1 MPSNVRIGLPPKT
14 QDFAKLTL
22 KNQCFCSS
30 LQKEDIEKG
39 SPRPQEVEVGAA
51 RGQNLL
57 LLEVRE
63 VLPAPFLGP
72 VLLCG
77 PINDVL
83 ASSSLPASPDIGIGS
98 YSPLKSPNA
107 RVQAIISTEAP
118 VKMFEEKSFESFDF
132 GNISSD
138 PEAFGK
144 LWKMFQERH
153 KIQESSGSE
162 NEKGSWEMIVLQG
175 VLLTVLVLISVL
187 WAFCCKKR
195 CFAVESMDSISDS
208 VVALARKLSISSRDL
223 PPSYSKVDL
232 RSVGLTIDDHYNP
245 PPSYDWALED
255 TLIYCNPPP
264 SPTPGHKRRFSHF
277 SHQSSMSDFSSILS
291 RGNSR
296 SSISD
301 CNTLH
306 PLESRHEFTFAPD
319 LEMGPTPSVM
329 RGDSNMSLPIM
340 THMIPHSAR
349 RKSVK
354 SEGYASS
361 NSSRRVSF
369 ADEYFP
375 IKRKRSFIVE
385 LDPKVEDEL
394 RLKLSLLGKFDSFE
408 PIIDG
413 ILSEGEEEN
422 TG

>member
-1 MPSNVRIGLPPKT
+1 MWYLDS
-14 QDFAKLTL
+14 
-22 KNQCFCSS
+22 
-30 LQKEDIEKG
+30 
-39 SPRPQEVEVGAA
+39 
-51 RGQNLL
+51 
-57 LLEVRE
+57 
-63 VLPAPFLGP
+63 
-72 VLLCG
+72 
-77 PINDVL
+77 DVL
-83 ASSSLPASPDIGIGS
+83 ASSSLPASPDIGIGP

-301 CNTLH
+301 CNSIL
-306 PLESRHEFTFAPD
+306 SRGNSRSSILSNSTSSSRKSSRVTFAPD

-422 TG
+422 KDEEEKGNGSTEFNLYRSFSPPPTLEIINETESD